1 MLQLDGR
8 HELGILVKW
17 WYRFRLGFPFG
28 SPITVEIR
36 DDGPG
41 CRFVCTRLRE
51 LKRAAT
57 MFLKEEGTI
66 AWLRQELR
74 PDDVFLDIGANIG
87 IYTIFAAR
95 RLGTDGAVTAVE
107 PHLVNATRLLQNVRA
122 NELEGRIAV
131 LTCALANI
139 NGFRDFNYRD
149 WGAGTSNSQLG
160 RCRDSNGQDY
170 QPTAREL
177 KAVTTVD
184 ALIAAGAMRR
194 PNLIKIDVDG
204 LELPILAG
212 MQALLTGEARPRL
225 VQVEVEPQTLGAIED
240 RLARWGYQR
249 QSHHFSK
256 RGKRRLAEGEAES
269 AIPHNVIFAPARAA
283 TL

>member
-8 HELGILVKW
+8 HELGTLVKW
-17 WYRFRLGFPFG
+17 WYRVRLALPVA
-28 SPITVEIR
+28 SPITVEVR
-36 DDGPG
+36 DDGPA

-95 RLGTDGAVTAVE
+95 RLGDGGAVAAVE

-122 NELEGRIAV
+122 NELEDRVSV
-131 LTCALANI
+131 LTCALADAS
-139 NGFRDFNYRD
+139 GFTDFNYRD

-160 RCRDSNGQDY
+160 RCRDSRGQAY
-170 QPTAREL
+170 EPAAREL

-184 ALIAAGAMRR
+184 ALIAAGVIRR
-194 PNLIKIDVDG
+194 PQLIKIDVDG

-212 MQALLTGEARPRL
+212 MQALLNSEGRPRL
-225 VQVEVEPQTLGAIED
+225 VQVEVEPQTLGPIED
-240 RLARWGYQR
+240 RLAQWGYQR
-249 QSHHFSK
+249 RSHHFSK
-256 RGKRRLAEGEAES
+256 GGKHRLAMGEAENM
-269 AIPHNVIFAPARAA
+269 IPHNVIFAPAGAA
-283 TL
+283 PL

>member
-8 HELGILVKW
+8 HELGTLVKW

-36 DDGPG
+36 DDGPA

-87 IYTIFAAR
+87 IYTIFAAC
-95 RLGTDGAVTAVE
+95 RLGKDGAVTAVE
-107 PHLVNATRLLQNVRA
+107 PHLVNATRLLQNVWA
-122 NELEGRIAV
+122 NNLGGRVSV
-131 LTCALANI
+131 LSCALADAD
-139 NGFRDFNYRD
+139 GFRDFNYRD

-160 RCRDSNGQDY
+160 CRLDSSGQEFEAAA
-170 QPTAREL
+170 TEL
-177 KAVTTVD
+177 KSVTTVD
-184 ALIAAGAMRR
+184 ALIAAGAMPR
-194 PNLIKIDVDG
+194 PDLVKIDVDG
-204 LELPILAG
+204 LEPRILAG
-212 MQALLTGEARPRL
+212 MQGLLTSEPQPRS
-225 VQVEVEPQTLGAIED
+225 VQVEVEPGTRAQIED
-240 RLARWGYQR
+240 QLEQWGYAR
-249 QSHHFSK
+249 QASHFSK
-256 RGKRRLAEGEAES
+256 GGKRRLSRGEAES
-269 AIPHNVIFAPARAA
+269 SIPHNVIFAPA
-283 TL
+283 T